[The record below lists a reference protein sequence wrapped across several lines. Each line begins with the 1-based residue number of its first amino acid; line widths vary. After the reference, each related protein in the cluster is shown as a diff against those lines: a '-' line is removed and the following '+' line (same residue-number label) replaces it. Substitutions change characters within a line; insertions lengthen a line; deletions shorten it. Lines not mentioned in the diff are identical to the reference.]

1 MASGSSGRANSSGS
15 KAFDFASDDI
25 LCSYEDYGNQDGNN
39 GIHSDPSSATNSTKC
54 FRLLIHTLDLHWFVP
69 DLGKS
74 REKDSSL
81 MLPKLKKKV
90 LSPVTGRVLS
100 KLLADMNRSLTKAE
114 WQDPL
119 FFLQPLIVHQKNLR
133 LIKSIG
139 EMRSD
144 LLRDHGESESKL
156 KSLEKHIQEE
166 LAKLQLAQKES
177 SLANNNQQN
186 EDRASTPASEVKK
199 SENSSDTHDQQLAL
213 ALPHQVSP
221 QPSIPARPLEH
232 QQPSMAPPSSM
243 PPQSMPQDATRLLK
257 PQVNQS
263 PQVQSLP
270 PYQLAVGQQH
280 SYNSQINPTEPVMQP
295 RKSGPHSDQF
305 ITFPILPNQP
315 NQSPAEMVPNSMPM
329 QVSFVGAPQPG
340 STGPEATYGYG
351 SAGRPIQ
358 QQPPPQHLKPGYG
371 SAIRGGLSPTGPRSA
386 LPPGNHLTWF
396 DGEGG
401 RTSSSPAASLPTKR
415 LSSTAGDHIVGVIQ
429 RLEESGQTIDFNS
442 VLDRLNGTPS
452 GGSQRVWSS

>member
-1 MASGSSGRANSSGS
+1 MQVHRSVQ
-15 KAFDFASDDI
+15 I
-25 LCSYEDYGNQDGNN
+25 LRDKQE
-39 GIHSDPSSATNSTKC
+39 
-54 FRLLIHTLDLHWFVP
+54 
-69 DLGKS
+69 
-74 REKDSSL
+74 
-81 MLPKLKKKV
+81 
-90 LSPVTGRVLS
+90 
-100 KLLADMNRSLTKAE
+100 LADT
-114 WQDPL
+114 
-119 FFLQPLIVHQKNLR
+119 QK
-133 LIKSIG
+133 
-139 EMRSD
+139 
-144 LLRDHGESESKL
+144 
-156 KSLEKHIQEE
+156 E

-243 PPQSMPQDATRLLK
+243 PPQSMPQVQAYYLPPPQMSNIAASSQPSQTQYLPAQPQVQDLSRMPPPPTQ

-270 PYQLAVGQQH
+270 PYQQQWAPQVQQPVP
-280 SYNSQINPTEPVMQP
+280 SPQQPVMQP
-295 RKSGPHSDQF
+295 QIRTSSQVVYSSY
-305 ITFPILPNQP
+305 LPNQP

-371 SAIRGGLSPTGPRSA
+371 SQSGEGYVPSGPRSA
-386 LPPGNHLTWF
+386 LPPGNTYMVF

-401 RTSSSPAASLPTKR
+401 RTHHPPPQPHFQQNPILHS
-415 LSSTAGDHIVGVIQ
+415 
-429 RLEESGQTIDFNS
+429 RLEENGQTIDFNS
-442 VLDRLNGTPS
+442 VLDRLNGHPS
-452 GGSQRVWSS
+452 GGSQRVWSN